1 MDLDRFRQD
10 VGQTWKW
17 LAEGWRYISEKA
29 GNALTYFT
37 PGKDAD
43 EPGIRWGLMAV
54 DVSDHEDR
62 VIVELEAPGLDKDD
76 IDIDV
81 EGRRLL
87 VTGRKSFER
96 ERKEGSMLIS
106 ERAFG
111 HFQRVVPL
119 PDQVAV
125 DKAEARYRKGVLTV
139 TLPKKSPP
147 AARRIEV
154 KTG

>member
-1 MDLDRFRQD
+1 MDLDRFRHD

-37 PGKDAD
+37 PGKDSD
-43 EPGIRWGLMAV
+43 ERGIRWGLLAV
-54 DVSDHEDR
+54 DVSDEPGR
-62 VIVELEAPGLDKDD
+62 LVVELEAPGLDKED

-81 EGRRLL
+81 EGRRLV

-96 ERKEGSMLIS
+96 ERKQGSMLVS

-111 HFQRVVPL
+111 HFQRVIPL
-119 PDQVAV
+119 PEDVTV

-139 TLPKKSPP
+139 SLPKRTPP
-147 AARRIEV
+147 ESRRIEV
-154 KTG
+154 RSG

>member
-37 PGKDAD
+37 PGKESE

-54 DVSDHEDR
+54 DVSEHEDR

-81 EGRRLL
+81 EGRRLV
-87 VTGRKSFER
+87 VTGRKSYER
-96 ERKEGSMLIS
+96 ERKEGAMLIS

-125 DKAEARYRKGVLTV
+125 EKAEARYSKGVLTV

>member
-17 LAEGWRYISEKA
+17 LAEGWRHISEKA

-37 PGKDAD
+37 PVKDSED
-43 EPGIRWGLMAV
+43 RGIRWGLMAV
-54 DVSDHEDR
+54 DVSEHDDR
-62 VIVELEAPGLDKDD
+62 VIVELEAPGLEKDD

-81 EGRRLL
+81 EGRRLV
-87 VTGRKSFER
+87 VTGRKSFEQ
-96 ERKEGSMLIS
+96 ERREGSMLIS

-111 HFQRVVPL
+111 QFQRVVPL
-119 PDQVAV
+119 PDEVAV
-125 DKAEARYRKGVLTV
+125 DKAEARYKNGVLTV

-147 AARRIEV
+147 AARRIDV
-154 KTG
+154 TSG